1 MIINRF
7 TNQARMPSF
16 GLFLYLCENFTP
28 MKTKLILL
36 LCFLCLFA
44 TAQNVHILPTPQQV
58 KTSEGQFVW
67 DENVVLT
74 YDASDA
80 EISQIVTIFRQD
92 LDQISGKKVQFSR
105 GIIKGKH
112 FIELIKTDHL
122 GVSENEDQAYRLTI
136 NRNFVRMEATTNTG
150 LFYATQSL
158 KQLFRHAFLTD
169 KNQIAIPC
177 MAITDWPNFKIRAW
191 QDDISRGP
199 IVSMDYLKRLIPQ
212 MAECKLNAFSL
223 YTEHTFKTQCHPDIA
238 PIDAFTAEEIKEL
251 EEFCRPY
258 HIQVIGNQQCFGHFE
273 EILCNPFYS
282 HLADTKWNLNPA
294 KEETYKF
301 LEDHLRE
308 VARAYKSPYFNINC
322 DETESLGQ
330 GLAKTYVDSVGAE
343 KVYYQHI
350 NRVNRMLRP
359 FRKRVMMWGDIADQ
373 HPEILANLDD
383 DIFLIAWSYVD
394 KNDFDD
400 FLKPYKES
408 GRSFFVAPGV
418 SLSERVWPK
427 HYEFRK
433 NITNLCRDGYRN
445 GAIGVI
451 NTCWDDFGES
461 LINSALYGLAL
472 GAEMSWNPL
481 KDAGDE
487 MASRQLDENFSAHSL
502 GCLATEPLHSLNHV
516 SDLSKFDEIGKFTA
530 LTAPMV
536 PFYPALV
543 DSSFEQRSIDALT
556 ELALASKQLT
566 ERKKAVK
573 RNADVFDN
581 ALYAVHRMKWCA
593 ERNIARCQL
602 YRTLNDPSEENI
614 AESKETIL
622 NLKTSLHDLK
632 KEYVKVWDIESRPYW
647 LDVNLKKYDD
657 IARDLQQLEYL
668 PFIET
673 TTDEKGHTAIAL
685 KTVFND
691 KEIRYTIDGKEVT
704 HYDSIYQSPIVLER
718 PCLVKAACFNEVG
731 EPTCAERYFCYHKA
745 MGRLKQLNS
754 PAGNYRPEYSGGGDN
769 ALVDG
774 TLGGDDYR
782 DGHWQ
787 GFYGMDADIEIDL
800 GKWTKVNALNI
811 GFLVNAHDWIL
822 RPNEVAVYT
831 STDGKLYRIHKTFT
845 LSTEVERK
853 GNFVFREKYE
863 TPNLSTRYLRIVAK
877 NPGLIPEGLPGAGY
891 DSWIFMDEII
901 VE

>member
-1 MIINRF
+1 
-7 TNQARMPSF
+7 
-16 GLFLYLCENFTP
+16 
-28 MKTKLILL
+28 MKSKLITI
-36 LCFLCLFA
+36 LCLFA
-44 TAQNVHILPTPQQV
+44 LNAFAQNIHILPTPQQV
-58 KTSEGQFVW
+58 KTTEGQFVW

-80 EISQIVTIFRQD
+80 EISQIVTMFRQD
-92 LDQISGKKVQFSR
+92 LDRISGKKVQFSR
-105 GIIKGKH
+105 GVIKGKH

-122 GVSENEDQAYRLTI
+122 GISENEDQAYRLTI

-158 KQLFRHAFLTD
+158 KQLYRYAFLQS
-169 KNQIAIPC
+169 KGNEIALPC
-177 MAITDWPNFKIRAW
+177 ATITDWPNFKIRAW

-238 PIDAFTAEEIKEL
+238 PTDAFTAEEIKEL

-258 HIQVIGNQQCFGHFE
+258 HIQIIGNQQCFGHFE

-330 GLAKTYVDSVGAE
+330 GYAKAYVDSIGAE

-359 FRKRVMMWGDIADQ
+359 YRKRVMMWGDIADQ
-373 HPEILANLDD
+373 HPEILDNLDD

-427 HYEFRK
+427 HYEFKK
-433 NITNLCRDGYRN
+433 NITNLCRDGYKN
-445 GAIGVI
+445 GALGVI

-461 LINSALYGLAL
+461 LTNCALYGLAL
-472 GAEMSWNPL
+472 GAEMSWNAVSTKERNTEANFTNHFFGSTSDTL
-481 KDAGDE
+481 INY
-487 MASRQLDENFSAHSL
+487 LDSISEI
-502 GCLATEPLHSLNHV
+502 
-516 SDLSKFDEIGKFTA
+516 SKIDDIGKFSA
-530 LTAPMV
+530 LTEHIT
-536 PFYPALV
+536 PFYPSQIT
-543 DSSFEQRSIDALT
+543 DSTKEANQLLFEKLNRL
-556 ELALASKQLT
+556 ELIEYSTVEKI
-566 ERKKAVK
+566 KKN
-573 RNADVFDN
+573 RDMIDN
-581 ALYAVHRMKWCA
+581 AIYSIMRMKWCA
-593 ERNIARCQL
+593 LRNIARCQL
-602 YRTLNDPSEENI
+602 YKTYNDPTEENVDFSQHMI
-614 AESKETIL
+614 NGL
-622 NLKTSLHDLK
+622 LWHLHQLK
-632 KEYVKVWDIESRPYW
+632 KEYVKVWNIESRPYW
-647 LDVNLKKYDD
+647 LDVNMKKYDD
-657 IARDLQQLEYL
+657 IAHELQQLEYL
-668 PFIET
+668 PFIEA
-673 TTDEKGHTAIAL
+673 TTDKNGNAAIAL
-685 KTVFND
+685 KTIYGD
-691 KEIRYTIDGKEVT
+691 KVIHYTLDGKEVT
-704 HYDSIYQSPIVLER
+704 PNDSVYQSPIALER

-731 EPTCAERYFCYHKA
+731 EPICAERYFCYHKG

-774 TLGGDDYR
+774 TLGSDDYK

-787 GFYGMDADIEIDL
+787 GFYGIDADIEIDL
-800 GKWTKVNALNI
+800 GKWTKVEALNI

-822 RPNEVAVYT
+822 RPDTIQVYG
-831 STDGKLYRIHKTFT
+831 SYNGKDYTLRGTFPLT
-845 LSTEVERK
+845 TEVTHE
-853 GNFVFREKYE
+853 GNFTFRERFE
-863 TPNLSTRYLRIVAK
+863 IPISTRLLRIGVK
-877 NPGLIPEGLPGAGY
+877 NPGKLPEGLPGAGF
-891 DSWIFMDEII
+891 DSWIFMDEIV

>member
-1 MIINRF
+1 
-7 TNQARMPSF
+7 
-16 GLFLYLCENFTP
+16 
-28 MKTKLILL
+28 MKSKLITI
-36 LCFLCLFA
+36 LCLFA
-44 TAQNVHILPTPQQV
+44 LNAFAQNVHILPTPQQV
-58 KTSEGQFVW
+58 KTAEGQFVW

-80 EISQIVTIFRQD
+80 EISQIVTMFRQD
-92 LDQISGKKVQFSR
+92 LDRISGKKVQFSR
-105 GIIKGKH
+105 GVIKGKH

-122 GVSENEDQAYRLTI
+122 GVSENEDQAYRLII

-158 KQLFRHAFLTD
+158 KQLYRYAFLQS
-169 KNQIAIPC
+169 KGNEIAIPC
-177 MAITDWPNFKIRAW
+177 MTITDWPNFKIRAW

-238 PIDAFTAEEIKEL
+238 PTDAFTAEEIKEL

-258 HIQVIGNQQCFGHFE
+258 HIQIIGNQQCFGHFE

-330 GLAKTYVDSVGAE
+330 GHAKAYVDSIGAE

-359 FRKRVMMWGDIADQ
+359 YRKRVMMWGDIADQ
-373 HPEILANLDD
+373 HPEILDNLDD
-383 DIFLIAWSYVD
+383 DIFLIAWSYVG

-433 NITNLCRDGYRN
+433 NISNLCRDGYKN
-445 GAIGVI
+445 GALGVI

-472 GAEMSWNPL
+472 GAEMSWN
-481 KDAGDE
+481 AVSTDE
-487 MASRQLDENFSAHSL
+487 RNTETNFANHFFGSTSDTFINYLDSISEI
-502 GCLATEPLHSLNHV
+502 
-516 SDLSKFDEIGKFTA
+516 SKIDDIGKFSA
-530 LTAPMV
+530 LTEHIT
-536 PFYPALV
+536 PFYPSQIT
-543 DSSFEQRSIDALT
+543 DST
-556 ELALASKQLT
+556 
-566 ERKKAVK
+566 KKANQLLFEKLDRLELIEWATVEK
-573 RNADVFDN
+573 IEKNRGMIDN
-581 ALYAVHRMKWCA
+581 AIYSIMRMKWCTL
-593 ERNIARCQL
+593 RNIARCQL
-602 YRTLNDPSEENI
+602 YKTYNDPTEENVDFSQHMI
-614 AESKETIL
+614 NGL
-622 NLKTSLHDLK
+622 LWHLHQLK
-632 KEYVKVWDIESRPYW
+632 KEYVKVWNIESRPYW
-647 LDVNLKKYDD
+647 LDVNMKKYDD
-657 IARDLQQLEYL
+657 IARELQQLEYL

-673 TTDEKGHTAIAL
+673 TTNEKGHTAVAL
-685 KTVFND
+685 KTVFGD
-691 KEIRYTIDGKEVT
+691 KEIRYTLDGKEVT
-704 HYDSIYQSPIVLER
+704 PNDSVYQSPIVLER

-774 TLGGDDYR
+774 TLGGDDYK
-782 DGHWQ
+782 DGRWQ
-787 GFYGMDADIEIDL
+787 GFYGTDADIEIDL
-800 GKWTKVNALNI
+800 GKWTKVEALNI

-822 RPNEVAVYT
+822 RPDTIQVYG
-831 STDGKLYRIHKTFT
+831 SYNGKDYTLRGTFPLT
-845 LSTEVERK
+845 TEVTRE
-853 GNFVFREKYE
+853 GNFTFRERFE
-863 TPNLSTRYLRIVAK
+863 IPISTRLLRIVVK
-877 NPGLIPEGLPGAGY
+877 NPGKLPEGLPGAGF
-891 DSWIFMDEII
+891 DSWIFMDEIV